1 VNAKPLR
8 QQWFFLCG
16 LMNLILDLLG
26 SLDEGKMQN
35 QCFSHSQETL
45 LNEKSLIEFA
55 PLPSLEICALKPANF
70 ICG

>member
-1 VNAKPLR
+1 MQSHCD

-26 SLDEGKMQN
+26 SLGEGKCKIN
-35 QCFSHSQETL
+35 AFSHSQETL

-55 PLPSLEICALKPANF
+55 PLPLKSAP
-70 ICG
+70 